1 MTVTYQQRAFR
12 NAGSRPLDFNAFTLI
27 ELLVVI
33 AIIAILAAMLL
44 PALSKAKGR
53 ALTTTCINNLKQMG
67 MCWVMYNADNQG
79 NLAPND
85 INAEDA
91 LDASVNSWI
100 LGSMAI
106 NTQATNIDN
115 IKAGLFYTYNS
126 SPAIYHCPS
135 DFTTIDGPRGGTSGN
150 EMRVRSYSMS
160 GQMNGNPDYQ
170 AAFAFPNHYRDNKKE
185 SDIMYPPPTDAM
197 TFIHED
203 GLSIDDGYFDVPAE
217 RNQWGNWPSSI
228 HNDGT
233 VLAFADAHAEYWKW
247 HDGRTSRIKS
257 YLTPSPNNPDL
268 KRMQAAIATPAP

>member
-1 MTVTYQQRAFR
+1 MTLIHRKKFPA
-12 NAGSRPLDFNAFTLI
+12 ASDSRPLAFRAFTLI

-53 ALTTTCINNLKQMG
+53 ALTTTCLNNLKQLDL
-67 MCWVMYNADNQG
+67 CWIMYNADNNG

-91 LDASVNSWI
+91 LDATVSSWI

-106 NTQATNIDN
+106 NTQATNVEN
-115 IKAGLFYTYNS
+115 IKAGLFFRYNS
-126 SPAIYHCPS
+126 TPGIYHCPT
-135 DFTTIDGPRGGTSGN
+135 DMTTIDGGRGQTVGN
-150 EMRVRSYSMS
+150 QLRVRSYSMS

-170 AAFAFPNHYRDNKKE
+170 AGFAFPNHYRDNRKD
-185 SDIMYPPPTDAM
+185 SDILYPAPSSAM

-203 GLSIDDGYFDVPAE
+203 GLSIDDGMFDVPAE
-217 RNQWGNWPSSI
+217 RNQWGNWPASI
-228 HNDGT
+228 HNNGT
-233 VLAFADAHAEYWKW
+233 VLAFADGHAEYWKW
-247 HDGRTSRIKS
+247 QDGRTSKIKL

-268 KRMQAAIATPAP
+268 HRIQAAIATPAP